1 MYAFREAIAE
11 IIEVDFELFKQHHID
26 CAQRLHE
33 GLQNIGLE
41 LYVEKS
47 AERLPTVTSV
57 CIPHGVR
64 IEDVMKYM
72 MDRYVLSCRF
82 SLVFSFQFECST
94 YMFEHTMCVEC
105 ENTH

>member
-1 MYAFREAIAE
+1 MYAFREAISE

-47 AERLPTVTSV
+47 AERLPSVTSV
-57 CIPHGVR
+57 RIPHGVK

-72 MDRYVLSCRF
+72 MDRYVLPCRF
-82 SLVFSFQFECST
+82 SLVFSFPFECSA
-94 YMFEHTMCVEC
+94 YVR
-105 ENTH
+105 THNVC